1 MNSVFRTFTRFT
13 SGLTRATTIGI
24 ARPSLIPQQLITRQF
39 SISSKLL
46 QTKPQT
52 TATTTP
58 TSSKILPDLTP
69 LKLEGDLY
77 AVLKIHNNP
86 FLVTK
91 GDKILL
97 PYNLKTAEAGDIL
110 RFTNV
115 STIGS
120 RNYTYVGENDQIDE
134 SLFEIK
140 AVVLEKTKLP
150 MRIRE
155 VTKRRQ
161 RKVRHAI
168 SKPHR
173 TVLRVTELKLN

>member
-1 MNSVFRTFTRFT
+1 MNSLFRTSFTRLS
-13 SGLTRATTIGI
+13 SGLTARAMMASKPNTMI
-24 ARPSLIPQQLITRQF
+24 IPQQLTRQF
-39 SISSKLL
+39 SITSRLL
-46 QTKPQT
+46 TEQQQTQQTPQ
-52 TATTTP
+52 P
-58 TSSKILPDLTP
+58 QQKILPDLTP

-91 GDKILL
+91 GDKIIL
-97 PYNLKTAEAGDIL
+97 PYNLKTAEAGDVL
-110 RFTNV
+110 RFTHV

-120 RNYTYVGENDQIDE
+120 RNYTYVGENDRVDE
-134 SLFEIK
+134 ELFEIK

-155 VTKRRQ
+155 ITKRRQ

-173 TVLRVTELKLN
+173 TILRVTELKLK